1 MGQDELQPAARS
13 VRLGGEIA
21 GDDDVE
27 GHVARKAAAMDPE
40 GVGRKAA
47 AVEPDAAGRKAAA
60 SDEDDVEGHRRM
72 P

>member
-21 GDDDVE
+21 GEDDVE
-27 GHVARKAAAMDPE
+27 GHVGRKAAAVEPEGVGRKAAAIDPE

-47 AVEPDAAGRKAAA
+47 LT
-60 SDEDDVEGHRRM
+60 DEDDVEGHRRM